1 MPEGLIMK
9 NFFKKFKKVTAYT
22 WALIVLV
29 AIYFVTGITTLGTA
43 QTTGDS
49 LYLEANKTAYFSVTL
64 EKDKLDD
71 IYVNIGSIYGQE
83 TGVANVTVKQYESTN
98 TTTPT
103 VNNASWKEMS
113 KVKIGNVYCQY
124 VKDEEG
130 ISGSNF
136 NWIPLKLDAKSSY
149 SFISITS
156 DVSMDI
162 NELVC
167 VGQSGNK
174 LSLKA
179 YRPSGAKYKQEDLLK
194 AYDAQ
199 KSFTLNQN
207 LKYNFTQEEAH
218 YLTSAL
224 AMKNS
229 NSIRQNA
236 VYNLDANYN
245 FLGTALFV
253 PSISMFGVSTF
264 AFRLPVFL
272 ASCVLLVFAALLIR
286 ELTKSKKL
294 SFAFATVLA
303 LGGVFSTV
311 GKIGSPVMFVVS
323 ALVASLYFM
332 YRFFARGISSKKV
345 VKGGMNVLVSG
356 IFAAFAMS
364 IDVTAG
370 LPVVGILVLFVFGLR
385 RQKAA
390 FALELQKTVG
400 KEETVR
406 LKNGET
412 KVINREEK
420 KVRAKYEEKNRI
432 SIGFA
437 ALSFVA
443 VTVFILL
450 LSAVAG
456 YHAYTNARAGRD
468 TGFLSVFFRQTVGSI
483 RGFAKTKYEVAN
495 ASNVLAW
502 WLPLKP
508 ATLYNANVNGKYLA
522 VSVVPNMFAILAALA
537 SFGFV
542 AYKVVKGFVKKET
555 DKQTLRLRR
564 SAIILFSG
572 MVCAML
578 TATVRSGVTA
588 ETSLLFHVCYL
599 GFIALAATQLP
610 KGKISEIAL
619 WSVVGLVAVNF
630 VLCLPAL
637 YGFAVPTGWAKAF
650 GWTAWLNNGIFR

>member
-1 MPEGLIMK
+1 MK
-9 NFFKKFKKVTAYT
+9 NFFKKFKKITAYT
-22 WALIVLV
+22 WALILLV
-29 AIYFVTGITTLGTA
+29 VIYFATGITTLGTT

-49 LYLEANKTAYFSVTL
+49 LYLEANKTAYFNVTL
-64 EKDKLDD
+64 DGDKLDD
-71 IYVNIGSIYGQE
+71 IYVNIGSIYCKE
-83 TGVANVTVKQYESTN
+83 TVAVNVTVKQYESKN

-103 VNNASWKEMS
+103 ANNNNWKELR
-113 KVKIGNVYCQY
+113 KVKIGNVYCPY
-124 VKDEEG
+124 VKESEG
-130 ISGSNF
+130 IVGSNF
-136 NWIPLKLDAKSSY
+136 NWVPLVSDAKSDY

-156 DVSMDI
+156 NVAMDI

-167 VGQSGNK
+167 LNQNGEK
-174 LSLKA
+174 LTIKA
-179 YRPSGAKYKQEDLLK
+179 YRPSGVKYAQAELLK
-194 AYDAQ
+194 VCDAQ
-199 KSFTLNQN
+199 DSFTLEES

-229 NSIRQNA
+229 NSVKDGAI
-236 VYNLDANYN
+236 YNFDAHYN

-253 PSISMFGVSTF
+253 PSIAMFGVNTF

-286 ELTKSKKL
+286 ELTKSKKI

-303 LGGVFSTV
+303 LGGVLTTV
-311 GKIGSPVMFVVS
+311 GKVASPIMFVAS

-356 IFAAFAMS
+356 LFAAVAMS

-370 LPVVGILVLFVFGLR
+370 LPVIGILVLFVFGLR

-390 FALELQKTVG
+390 FALELQKTAG
-400 KEETVR
+400 KEETLT

-412 KVINREEK
+412 KVINKEEK
-420 KVRAKYEEKNRI
+420 KIRAKYEEKNRI

-443 VTVFILL
+443 ATIFILL
-450 LSAVAG
+450 ISAIAG
-456 YHAYTNARAGRD
+456 YHAYANARAGED
-468 TGFLSVFFRQTVGSI
+468 TGFLSVFFKQTVGSL
-483 RGFAKTKYEVAN
+483 RGFAETEYATAN
-495 ASNVLAW
+495 ASNVFAW

-508 ATLYNANVNGKYLA
+508 ATLLIGNAGGKYLA
-522 VSVVPNMFAILAALA
+522 FSVVPNMVAILVSLA
-537 SFGFV
+537 SFAFV
-542 AYKVVKGFVKKET
+542 AYKVIKGFVTKANDKE
-555 DKQTLRLRR
+555 TLRLRR
-564 SAIILFSG
+564 GAIILFAG
-572 MVCAML
+572 MACAMI
-578 TATVRSGVTA
+578 TATVRMGVTA

-610 KGKISEIAL
+610 KGKIGCIAL

-630 VLCLPAL
+630 ALCLPAL

-650 GWTAWLNNGIFR
+650 GWTAWVNNGIFR